1 MSRELSKTKCVPCVA
16 GAPPLTD
23 AEAAR
28 LLTRLRG
35 WAREGNA
42 IVKSYRFSSY
52 YETLAFVNA
61 TAWISHREDHH
72 PDLAVGYNH
81 CRVSYTTHAVGGLS
95 YNDFICAAKMDA
107 LFAL

>member
-1 MSRELSKTKCVPCVA
+1 MSQELSKTKCAPCVV

-23 AEAAR
+23 AEAAH
-28 LLTRLRG
+28 LLTMLNG

-72 PDLAVGYNH
+72 PDLAVSYNH

>member
-1 MSRELSKTKCVPCVA
+1 MSQELSKTKCGPCVA
-16 GAPPLTD
+16 GAPPLADT
-23 AEAAR
+23 EAAR
-28 LLTRLRG
+28 LLAMLNG

-42 IVKSYRFSSY
+42 IVKIYRFSNY

-61 TAWISHREDHH
+61 TAWVSHREDHH

-81 CRVSYTTHAVGGLS
+81 CQVSYTTHAVGGLS
-95 YNDFICAAKMDA
+95 NNDFICAAKMDA

>member
-1 MSRELSKTKCVPCVA
+1 MSQELSKTKCAPCVA

-28 LLTRLRG
+28 LLTRLSG
-35 WAREGNA
+35 WAREGKA

-72 PDLAVGYNH
+72 PDLAVSYNH

>member
-1 MSRELSKTKCVPCVA
+1 MFQELSKTKCGPCVA
-16 GAPPLTD
+16 GAPPLAD

-28 LLTRLRG
+28 LLAMLNG

-42 IVKSYRFSSY
+42 IVKIYRFSNY

-61 TAWISHREDHH
+61 TAWVSHREDHH

-81 CRVSYTTHAVGGLS
+81 CQVSYTTHAVGGLS
-95 YNDFICAAKMDA
+95 NNDFICAAKMDA

>member
-1 MSRELSKTKCVPCVA
+1 MSQELSKTKCGPCVA
-16 GAPPLTD
+16 GAPPLAD

-28 LLTRLRG
+28 LLAMLNG

-42 IVKSYRFSSY
+42 IVKIYRFSNY

-61 TAWISHREDHH
+61 TAWVSHREDHH

-81 CRVSYTTHAVGGLS
+81 CQVSYTTHAVGGLS
-95 YNDFICAAKMDA
+95 NNDFICAAKMDA